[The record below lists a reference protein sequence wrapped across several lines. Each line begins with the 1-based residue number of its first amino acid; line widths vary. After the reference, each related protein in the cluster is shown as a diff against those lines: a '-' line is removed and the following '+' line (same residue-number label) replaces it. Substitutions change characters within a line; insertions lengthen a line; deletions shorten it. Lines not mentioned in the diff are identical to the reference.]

1 MHISDWSS
9 DVLASDL
16 SLRHAG
22 PAAKPHGGLRVG
34 AGPAAGMGAV
44 PRPVAVL
51 RRRHLKRPA
60 MSSEA
65 IIEVRGLWKRYG
77 LPMQTLLSRAAALI
91 TRSSERTDPLPC
103 ALQHIRFQ
111 PMRSENLGYIGRTA
125 ACYNKI

>member
-65 IIEVRGLWKRYG
+65 IIAVRGLWTRYG
-77 LPMQTLLSRAAALI
+77 LPMPKLLSRAAALI
-91 TRSSERTDPLPC
+91 PRSSERPDTPPWAMQQITF
-103 ALQHIRFQ
+103 ALQGAEQH
-111 PMRSENLGYIGRTA
+111 GVHGRTGA
-125 ACYNKI
+125 GQGT